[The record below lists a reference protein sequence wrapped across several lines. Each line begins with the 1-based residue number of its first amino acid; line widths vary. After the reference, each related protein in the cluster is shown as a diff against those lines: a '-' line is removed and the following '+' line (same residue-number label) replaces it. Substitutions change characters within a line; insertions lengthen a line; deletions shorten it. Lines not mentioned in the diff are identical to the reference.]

1 MDIEQFWKRVKFLIK
16 AHKTTQEN
24 VAGLIGV
31 SFSTFRNWI
40 YYNRS
45 PDIQI
50 VINLSIVLGVT
61 LDNLVFNE
69 DWNSIEKQKERL
81 KERKDAAMEIGK
93 LAKNIIDK
101 SGTI

>member
-24 VAGLIGV
+24 VAQLIGI
-31 SFSTFRNWI
+31 SYYTFRNWI

-50 VINLSIVLGVT
+50 VVNLSIVLGVT
-61 LDNLVFNE
+61 LDNLVFDE

-81 KERKDAAMEIGK
+81 KERKDAAAEINK
-93 LAKNIIDK
+93 LARDIVHK